1 MGDTQKEKYLQ
12 GDIILTDFGE
22 NNVGSEKTGYRPSV
36 IISNNAMNEMSDN
49 IIVAPLTNAEHKKKN
64 NYLHL
69 LPTQVLLE
77 KRFYNTLESD
87 SVLQLEDMR
96 SVSKERVGAKI
107 GYVTKKTQREINKA
121 FLDALGIIWYGK
133 WSEVHLKRNLWL
145 GSKAVSFRIKLWWN
159 VRPYY

>member
-1 MGDTQKEKYLQ
+1 M
-12 GDIILTDFGE
+12 
-22 NNVGSEKTGYRPSV
+22 
-36 IISNNAMNEMSDN
+36 
-49 IIVAPLTNAEHKKKN
+49 
-64 NYLHL
+64 HL

-121 FLDALGIIWYGK
+121 FLDALGII
-133 WSEVHLKRNLWL
+133 
-145 GSKAVSFRIKLWWN
+145 
-159 VRPYY
+159 